1 MDLLCTALLVLTVY
15 LWITGGLGWIDAY
28 ESRENTEL
36 NLLGK
41 IMVIVMHPVMS
52 FVSIISQVI
61 DDMKEG
67 YRSVVDAVRNREG
80 KHGSG

>member
-1 MDLLCTALLVLTVY
+1 MDSLCTALLVLTVY
-15 LWITGGLGWIDAY
+15 LWVTGGLGWIDAY
-28 ESRENTEL
+28 ESRENTEF

-41 IMVIVMHPVMS
+41 IVVTVMHPVMS

-61 DDMKEG
+61 DELKEG